1 MHVKARATLDACS
14 HYRGEVMIILETEY
28 VVLSPQVL
36 DGNLS
41 PKEAVDAVMNLPQ
54 MEES

>member
-1 MHVKARATLDACS
+1 MPPAGCAQGAGFRA
-14 HYRGEVMIILETEY
+14 M
-28 VVLSPQVL
+28 QVL